1 MATLS
6 ADGAGGTERAGAS
19 VALPE
24 EKVCLQIVDNAE
36 SWLMTTKRIM
46 QGNSFTSSE
55 ISKGTLLDTIREL
68 FREGKS
74 IPLNLDYEMRP
85 LRAALRDAREWIQK
99 HEGLLVLLGIRKDS
113 INAAT
118 RSTSIS
124 AYSNSSGNNSSNSGS
139 SSSASADQSTY
150 AGAESHGEDDDRLL
164 SKTEGISKNED
175 DSVTYEQLF
184 SCVSAGAHL
193 SADFNELR

>member
-6 ADGAGGTERAGAS
+6 ADGAGGTEKAGAS

-124 AYSNSSGNNSSNSGS
+124 AYSNSSGNNSSNT
-139 SSSASADQSTY
+139 SADQSTC
-150 AGAESHGEDDDRLL
+150 AGAESHGEVDNRSL
-164 SKTEGISKNED
+164 SKSEGNSKNED
-175 DSVTYEQLF
+175 GSVTYKQLF